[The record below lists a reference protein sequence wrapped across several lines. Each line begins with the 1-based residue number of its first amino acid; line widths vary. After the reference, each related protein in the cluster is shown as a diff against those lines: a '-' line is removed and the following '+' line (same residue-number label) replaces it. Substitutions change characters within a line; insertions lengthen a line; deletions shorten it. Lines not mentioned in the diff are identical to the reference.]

1 MHNGLLMTLL
11 PFLAVI
17 HFSGPCRKDKL
28 PANCDE
34 PKARYTLKVGEQV
47 RFCLVSN
54 PTTGYSWYWLN
65 SSTVRAVDSVGRLY
79 TPDAKGVPGSGGR
92 EAWSFRA
99 RLSGRDTLRLGYR
112 RPWEADAPVR
122 EVSVIIVV
130 K

>member
-1 MHNGLLMTLL
+1 MRNGLLMILL
-11 PFLAVI
+11 PILAGVI
-17 HFSGPCRKDKL
+17 CSGYCSKDSL
-28 PANCDE
+28 PSACNE
-34 PKARYTLKVGEQV
+34 PKARYVLKVGEQI
-47 RFCLVSN
+47 RFCLASN
-54 PTTGYSWYWLN
+54 PTTGYSWSWLN
-65 SSTVRAVDSVGRLY
+65 SSSARAVDSVGRLY
-79 TPDAKGVPGSGGR
+79 MPDAKGVPGSGGR